1 MLTRIRFWDVPCFFS
16 DKIQIVR
23 CSLFPDIFCVLT
35 GSPGVS
41 DVDSHGEAPP
51 AQGGE

>member
-1 MLTRIRFWDVPCFFS
+1 MFPVFS
-16 DKIQIVR
+16 DNSQILR
-23 CSLFPDIFCVLT
+23 CSLFPEIFGVLT
-35 GSPGVS
+35 GSPGVT